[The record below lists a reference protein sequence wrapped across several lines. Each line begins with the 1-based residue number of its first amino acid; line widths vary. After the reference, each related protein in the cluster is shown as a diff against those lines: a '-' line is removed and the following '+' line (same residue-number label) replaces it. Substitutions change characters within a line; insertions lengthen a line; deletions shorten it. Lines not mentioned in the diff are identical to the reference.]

1 MSADPVRVLLVEDDL
16 KLAGLIGGFLGQ
28 HGFALLHE
36 PRGDRALER
45 FERERPD
52 LVLLDLML
60 PGLDG
65 LAICRELRRRQAA
78 VPLLMLTAR
87 DGLTDQVLGLES
99 GADDYVLKP
108 VEPLL
113 LLARLRALLRR
124 GAGAAAPVP
133 APLRVLGG
141 ALRLCAARREA
152 HLAEQALALSSQE
165 FEMLMALARRAG
177 QVVSRDE
184 LLQALRGLE
193 FDGLDRTVD
202 LCISRLRR
210 KLGDS
215 ARSPA
220 LIKTVWGRGYLL
232 LP

>member
-1 MSADPVRVLLVEDDL
+1 MGARLLLVEDDL
-16 KLAGLIGGFLGQ
+16 KLATLIAGYLAQ
-28 HGFALLHE
+28 HGFEVLQEA
-36 PRGDRALER
+36 RGDRALER
-45 FERERPD
+45 FRRESPD
-52 LVLLDLML
+52 LVVLDLML

-65 LAICRELRRRQAA
+65 LAVCRELRRHNAA

-87 DGLTDQVLGLES
+87 DALADQVLGLEA

-124 GAGAAAPVP
+124 PVAAAAGAP

-152 HLAEQALALSSQE
+152 ELDGQALALSTQE
-165 FEMLMALARRAG
+165 FEMLWALGRRAG
-177 QVVSRDE
+177 QVVSRDD
-184 LLQALRGLE
+184 LLQAVRGLD
-193 FDGLDRTVD
+193 FDGLDRSVD

-210 KLGDS
+210 KLGDC
-215 ARSPA
+215 ARSPVR
-220 LIKTVWGRGYLL
+220 IKTVWGRGYLL

>member
-1 MSADPVRVLLVEDDL
+1 MSGVPHRLLLVEDDL
-16 KLAGLIGGFLGQ
+16 KLAGLIGSFLGQ
-28 HGFALLHE
+28 HGFELLHE

-65 LAICRELRRRQAA
+65 LAVCRALRRLRSD

-87 DGLTDQVLGLES
+87 DGLADQVLGLES
-99 GADDYVLKP
+99 GADDYVIKP
-108 VEPLL
+108 VEPML

-124 GAGAAAPVP
+124 GSQAP
-133 APLRVLGG
+133 AQLRVLGG
-141 ALRLCAARREA
+141 ALRLCETRREA
-152 HLAEQALALSSQE
+152 HLEDAPLALSTQE

-177 QVVSRDE
+177 QVVSRDD
-184 LLQALRGLE
+184 LLLALRGLE
-193 FDGLDRTVD
+193 FDGLDRSVD

-210 KLGDS
+210 KLGDT
-215 ARSPA
+215 ARTPA